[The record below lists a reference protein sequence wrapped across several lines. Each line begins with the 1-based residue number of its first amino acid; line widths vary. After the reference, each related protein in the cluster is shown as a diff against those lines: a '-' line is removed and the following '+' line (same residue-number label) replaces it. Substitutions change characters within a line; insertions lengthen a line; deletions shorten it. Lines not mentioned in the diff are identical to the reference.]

1 MTVKVKHKRFDFL
14 KTKLNFCWCNNL
26 KRNNFAGKLKTKT
39 SIQLNSRSKRKYL
52 PNFSSSFVS
61 SELKVIT
68 NQKNSERGQLTT
80 DEESNY
86 QINGSH
92 EEINCS
98 VHQHIIRT
106 NIRSLVRSNQRKKIY
121 FYLSEVLYNCRMRFI
136 RSQLISGCNWWSY
149 NKQA

>member
-1 MTVKVKHKRFDFL
+1 MIRFLQLRKEICLTVKVKHKRFDFL
-14 KTKLNFCWCNNL
+14 KTKLNFCCCNNL

-39 SIQLNSRSKRKYL
+39 LIQLNSRSKRKYL

-80 DEESNY
+80 DEDRNY

-92 EEINCS
+92 EDILFCTS
-98 VHQHIIRT
+98 THQNKHTLISPIE
-106 NIRSLVRSNQRKKIY
+106 SEKKNY
-121 FYLSEVLYNCRMRFI
+121 FYLSEVLYNCRMRLI
-136 RSQLISGCNWWSY
+136 RSQ
-149 NKQA
+149 